1 MLLLFC
7 LQHTRIPQTPTSA
20 LITFLCNK
28 SHANVFIPTRKPL
41 TDKSQRIATGNCCLP
56 VAKPPKKRD
65 IPCCDR
71 CRVIASFLHDGRT
84 DGDVRRDIAGFP
96 RKTWRLR
103 RETAFATSGGWS
115 HHKEDKTKGHSRA
128 MNHMLLSPDPEP

>member
-1 MLLLFC
+1 MYSYPRGNPSQINHKGLPREIVVYP
-7 LQHTRIPQTPTSA
+7 LQSRPRKG
-20 LITFLCNK
+20 TFR
-28 SHANVFIPTRKPL
+28 VV
-41 TDKSQRIATGNCCLP
+41 TDA
-56 VAKPPKKRD
+56 
-65 IPCCDR
+65 
-71 CRVIASFLHDGRT
+71 ASSLHSCTTDGRT